1 NIINELLDIA
11 RIEAG
16 KMQVKCTKVS
26 PRDTCEVVLGMVRP
40 LVGEKKLSI
49 EMDVHADTPIMMT
62 DSSKLEQILYN
73 LLSNAVKFTPEGN
86 ISLRAWPIDRE
97 HVAFSVSDTGP
108 GISKDQ
114 QLRIFSRFSQL
125 DNPETRD
132 HGGAGLGLSIVK
144 ELAALLGGTVA
155 VESEPDHG
163 ATFTVIL
170 PLDSSEMA
178 AAENERGE
186 AAPQS

>member
-1 NIINELLDIA
+1 MPVPHPHSNPSPTV
-11 RIEAG
+11 
-16 KMQVKCTKVS
+16 VKAPT
-26 PRDTCEVVLGMVRP
+26 
-40 LVGEKKLSI
+40 SI
-49 EMDVHADTPIMMT
+49 LHPSGD
-62 DSSKLEQILYN
+62 N
-73 LLSNAVKFTPEGN
+73 
-86 ISLRAWPIDRE
+86 
-97 HVAFSVSDTGP
+97 VSDTGP

-155 VESEPDHG
+155 VESEPNHG
-163 ATFTVIL
+163 ATFAVIL
-170 PLDSSEMA
+170 PLDSCEMA

-186 AAPQS
+186 AALQS